1 MRRRD
6 FITTIAGSVAAWPLL
21 AHAQGERMWRIG
33 YLGSGRATD
42 FANRI
47 EAFRTGLRDLGYA
60 EGRNVAIEFRWAT
73 NRDQF
78 PELAADLVR
87 MNVDVIFAT
96 SSTEVEPAR
105 QTTKTIPIV
114 FATHADPVGIG
125 HVTSLARPGGNIT
138 GLTMLLTDLA
148 AKELE
153 ILKDAL
159 PHARRFAVLWN
170 PATPSHPAALQSAKT
185 AGEKLGVE
193 VLPVPVR
200 AVEDFEGAF
209 AVMTRDKAD
218 AFLALGAPLFL
229 IHRFPLAELAVKHR
243 LPSMFGQ
250 KEPVEAGGFM
260 SYSADLTD
268 LTQRAAVYVDKILKG
283 AKPAELP
290 VEQASKYQLLI
301 NLKTAKALGLA
312 VSPALLAR
320 ADEVIE

>member
-1 MRRRD
+1 
-6 FITTIAGSVAAWPLL
+6 
-21 AHAQGERMWRIG
+21 MWRVG
-33 YLGSGRATD
+33 YLGSGRASD
-42 FANRI
+42 FANRV

-60 EGRNVAIEFRWAT
+60 EGRNVVIEFRWAER
-73 NRDQF
+73 RDQF
-78 PELAADLVR
+78 AELAADLVR
-87 MNVDVIFAT
+87 LNVDVIFAT

-105 QTTKTIPIV
+105 QATRTIPIV

-125 HVTSLARPGGNIT
+125 HVASLARPGGNMT

-153 ILKDAL
+153 ILKEAV

-200 AVEDFEGAF
+200 ALEDLEAAF
-209 AVMTRDKAD
+209 ATMTRDKTD

-229 IHRFPLAELAVKHR
+229 IHRIPLAELAVKHR

-250 KEPVEAGGFM
+250 KEPVEGGGFM

-268 LTQRAAVYVDKILKG
+268 LTQRATVYVDKIFKG
-283 AKPAELP
+283 AKPTELP
-290 VEQASKYQLLI
+290 VEQASKYQLVI

-312 VSPALLAR
+312 VPQTLFAR
-320 ADEVIE
+320 ANEIIE

>member
-1 MRRRD
+1 MKRRD
-6 FITTIAGSVAAWPLL
+6 FVTAIGLLATWPLL
-21 AHAQGERMWRIG
+21 AHAQSDRVWRIG
-33 YLGSGRATD
+33 YLGSGHASD
-42 FANRI
+42 FANRV
-47 EAFRTGLRDLGYA
+47 EAFRTGLRELGYA
-60 EGRNVAIEFRWAT
+60 EGHNVFIEFRWAER
-73 NRDQF
+73 RDQF
-78 PELAADLVR
+78 VELAADLVR
-87 MNVDVIFAT
+87 LNVDVIFAT

-105 QTTKTIPIV
+105 QATKTIPIV

-125 HVTSLARPGGNIT
+125 HVASLARPGGNIT

-153 ILKDAL
+153 ILKEAV
-159 PHARRFAVLWN
+159 PQARRFAVLWN
-170 PATPSHPAALQSAKT
+170 PATPSHPAALRSATT

-200 AVEDFEGAF
+200 AVEDFAGAF
-209 AVMTRDKAD
+209 AMMTRNRTD

-229 IHRFPLAELAVKHR
+229 IHRVPLAELAVRHR

-250 KEPVEAGGFM
+250 KEPVEGGGFM

-268 LTQRAAVYVDKILKG
+268 LTQRAAAYVDKIFKG
-283 AKPAELP
+283 AKPTELP
-290 VEQASKYQLLI
+290 VEQASKYQLVI
-301 NLKTAKALGLA
+301 NLKTAKALGLV